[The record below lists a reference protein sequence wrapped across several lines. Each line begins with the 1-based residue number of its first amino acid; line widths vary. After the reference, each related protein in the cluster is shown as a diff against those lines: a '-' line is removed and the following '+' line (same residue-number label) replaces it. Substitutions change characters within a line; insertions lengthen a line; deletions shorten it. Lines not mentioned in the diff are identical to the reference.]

1 MWAGADPRTR
11 EQKLGDELYRLI
23 NDDIATTALNEV
35 CYGENPDVLRKLKPN
50 PERDNL
56 SDLINCASATSRTEA
71 IKCLLEIGAKPNDKA
86 NRGSTAMDLCLSHL
100 LQEDIDALFSRRQVS
115 QWRARRT
122 MESLT
127 ELAQN
132 GAI

>member
-1 MWAGADPRTR
+1 
-11 EQKLGDELYRLI
+11 
-23 NDDIATTALNEV
+23 
-35 CYGENPDVLRKLKPN
+35 
-50 PERDNL
+50 
-56 SDLINCASATSRTEA
+56 
-71 IKCLLEIGAKPNDKA
+71 
-86 NRGSTAMDLCLSHL
+86 MDLCLSHL
-100 LQEDIDALFSRRQVS
+100 PQEDIDALFSRRQVS